1 MKNLDNPAS
10 PQSSTEYLVELI
22 GISNE
27 NPSIFDNFMDIFS
40 GLSKREQA
48 CITLLIPE
56 SGDRELD
63 SLIRKSRRQ
72 KMAGEVL
79 NGWLARCANVP
90 HAARIEPEGTVEG
103 ALQFADELIKQLE
116 GE

>member
-1 MKNLDNPAS
+1 MNNLNTPARPVDLKS
-10 PQSSTEYLVELI
+10 YVVE
-22 GISNE
+22 GGY
-27 NPSIFDNFMDIFS
+27 PSDSF
-40 GLSKREQA
+40 GLTKREQA

-56 SGDRELD
+56 SGDDELD
-63 SLIRKSRRQ
+63 SLIRKSLRQ
-72 KMAGEVL
+72 KLAGEVL